1 MLQALKR
8 GSLAVLSFWTVL
20 LLTLSFTT
28 VAQEKENSVDQTE
41 MTQLA
46 GADFWRQVR
55 AGEAGRSSTAVD
67 LKLYHGGTRK
77 RELCRSNGNDAISR
91 GRFLASSQGR

>member
-28 VAQEKENSVDQTE
+28 VAQEKENLSI
-41 MTQLA
+41 
-46 GADFWRQVR
+46 
-55 AGEAGRSSTAVD
+55 
-67 LKLYHGGTRK
+67 KRK
-77 RELCRSNGNDAISR
+77 
-91 GRFLASSQGR
+91 